1 MAAVTGYD
9 SLFDLTHETER
20 RKVSLSKEG
29 SSVVSEGDTSKFKK
43 DEMGKDSFLNLLVAQ
58 LKYQDPLNPAEDTQF
73 VAQLAQ
79 FSQLE
84 FTQNST
90 QAISTLASSMQ
101 AFMEMQTLQA
111 QSITNAS
118 ATPLLGKE
126 VRVMEGGLEYKGG
139 TAEIDIHLMDGNKT
153 GTVVIKDKDGNTV
166 AELEATAE
174 SSKGGDVKVKWDGKD
189 TETLK
194 QVAAGQY
201 TIEVLDAS
209 GLNTAGYAFKDGTV
223 SGVSFSATGAGL
235 TIDGRQYGLG
245 YLVNVEEDKS
255 TMSSGNSNSNVS
267 SDVSKKIASIMS
279 AKDKEGAVEKIAK
292 ALGLDLNAGTRI
304 ETDDWGNKNV
314 VIEDESVYYL
324 NNEELRSVVDILN
337 KPGAKEDEM
346 IKKLAE
352 LLGQE
357 DEEYA
362 EMLKK
367 VQNTLG

>member
-9 SLFDLTHETER
+9 SIFDLEHQQEV
-20 RKVSLSKEG
+20 RKVSYSSAG
-29 SSVVSEGDTSKFKK
+29 SNVVSEGDTKLFKNSK

-73 VAQLAQ
+73 VSQLAQ

-118 ATPLLGKE
+118 ATPLLGKD
-126 VRVMEGGLEYKGG
+126 VRVMEGGIDYKSGG
-139 TAEIDIHLMDGNKT
+139 MEFDIHLLDGNKN
-153 GTVVIKDKDGNTV
+153 GTVVIKDKDGKTI
-166 AELEATAE
+166 AELEVSAE

-189 TETLK
+189 TETGKL
-194 QVAAGQY
+194 VLNGQY
-201 TIEVLDAS
+201 TIEVMDPS
-209 GLNTAGYAFKDGTV
+209 GTKTAGYAFKDGTV

-245 YLVNVEEDKS
+245 YLVSVDDDTSKKV
-255 TMSSGNSNSNVS
+255 SSASNNPNVS
-267 SDVSKKIASIMS
+267 DDVAKKIASIMNS
-279 AKDKEGAVEKIAK
+279 RESSGAIREIAK
-292 ALGLDLNAGTRI
+292 ALGWKEGIDGDPLDYEGVN
-304 ETDDWGNKNV
+304 EV
-314 VIEDESVYYL
+314 VE
-324 NNEELRSVVDILN
+324 ILN
-337 KPGAKEDEM
+337 KNGSTEEEM

-352 LLGQE
+352 LLGKE

-362 EMLKK
+362 AMLNK
-367 VQNTLG
+367 VKNTLG